1 MELTAAVMAARLTD
15 SILRELNIM
24 EVCYWTDSQTV
35 LKYLQSDTRR
45 FKMFVANRVSTLLD
59 LTKVSQWRYVRT
71 ADNPAD
77 EASRGQGIDD
87 FLRNKRWINGPDF
100 LDQHVEQHINPQECL
115 VEIDENDPE
124 VRKVSNVVVTKNQCC
139 FLDGLISR
147 CSSFMKLRNVVGLVL
162 KFVRRARK
170 NQSKSNDVDQLEAAE
185 RFIIV
190 HEQQKHF
197 AAELTALKNGEKKSI
212 TAVMKA
218 SPLRKL
224 DPMLVDGVIVVGG
237 RLRRAAL
244 PDRMKHQIII
254 PKRSEI
260 APLIALQAH
269 KNVGHMGRAAM
280 LMYMWEKHWIMG
292 AGALIKGVIS
302 KCVICRKYRAKSA
315 EQKMAALPSERVLS
329 DNPVFYNTGLDMFG
343 PFQVKQDRSQVKR
356 YGLLFT
362 CLATRAIHLEIVH
375 TANADSCLNAI
386 RRFVCRRGLI
396 SSIRTDNGT
405 NFVAAS
411 NELSK
416 AVETWNRSQI
426 PQWLAQHGIRWE
438 FDPPG
443 ATHFGGVWERLIRVV
458 RQVMNGVLKEQHLRL
473 DDEGLCTLFCEVD
486 VPYCVIYVNCK

>member
-1 MELTAAVMAARLTD
+1 MKENFYVDDCLVSAPDQMKAVRMIKDLSNLCLDGGFRLTKWLSNDKEVLNTVPEAERAPELKSLDLNNDDLPTGRTLGVQWSPQLDTLSFNIAAAERNYTRRGILSITSSVFDPLGLVAPFILPAKMLLQDLCRQGLGWDELIDDFSMQRWRIWLEELKRLKEWSMPRCYKSNLSSNIISKQLHVFSDASEKGYGMCAYLKQEAQDGTIQVSLVLARSRVAPLKYVSIPRMELTAAVMAARLTD
-15 SILRELNIM
+15 SILRELNIK

-124 VRKVSNVVVTKNQCC
+124 VKKVSNVVVTKNQCC
-139 FLDGLISR
+139 FPDRLISR

-218 SPLRKL
+218 SPLHKL
-224 DPMLVDGVIVVGG
+224 DPML
-237 RLRRAAL
+237 
-244 PDRMKHQIII
+244 
-254 PKRSEI
+254 
-260 APLIALQAH
+260 
-269 KNVGHMGRAAM
+269 
-280 LMYMWEKHWIMG
+280 
-292 AGALIKGVIS
+292 
-302 KCVICRKYRAKSA
+302 
-315 EQKMAALPSERVLS
+315 
-329 DNPVFYNTGLDMFG
+329 
-343 PFQVKQDRSQVKR
+343 
-356 YGLLFT
+356 
-362 CLATRAIHLEIVH
+362 
-375 TANADSCLNAI
+375 
-386 RRFVCRRGLI
+386 
-396 SSIRTDNGT
+396 
-405 NFVAAS
+405 
-411 NELSK
+411 
-416 AVETWNRSQI
+416 
-426 PQWLAQHGIRWE
+426 
-438 FDPPG
+438 
-443 ATHFGGVWERLIRVV
+443 
-458 RQVMNGVLKEQHLRL
+458 
-473 DDEGLCTLFCEVD
+473 
-486 VPYCVIYVNCK
+486 